1 MASSDRDLHTEEVAE
16 NKSNIGQLKGHKVSW
31 AKLYRVDSLNL
42 EAGKVSNSLAG
53 HASKDDRKTI
63 LSLAFQSVG
72 VIYGDLGTS
81 PLYTIQS
88 TFTEKIGDKND
99 ILGVLSLII
108 YTIFLV
114 PMTKYVFT
122 VLWANDNGNGGA
134 FVLYS
139 LICRHANVS
148 LIPNQEPE
156 DRELSRYG
164 LDIPSNQFR
173 RAQKIRHKLE
183 NTKFARFFLV
193 FLAILGTSMVIG
205 DGIIT
210 PSISVLSAVS
220 GIKPLGQEA
229 IVGVSVA
236 ILVAL
241 FCFQRFGT
249 DKVGYSFAPAI
260 CIWFCLIS
268 GTGMYN
274 LFKHD
279 VSVLRA
285 FNPIYIFDYFKGN
298 GKKGWLSLGG
308 VILCITGS
316 EAMFVDLGHFS
327 VRSVQISFSC
337 VVFPSILSAY
347 IGQAAYLTKFP
358 ENVGNA
364 FYASVLDPIYWPTF
378 VVAVVAAII
387 ASQAMISGAFS
398 IVAQAQSLGCFPRVK
413 VIHTSAK
420 HEGQVYIPELNYFLM
435 VACVVVTLSFKTTRN
450 LGNAYGI
457 CVVSAE
463 LTTTNMMTLVMLLI
477 WKISIWRIILFYVVY
492 VTIESTYLSTQLTK
506 FVQGG
511 FLPLAFSF
519 VLVIIMGNW
528 HYVQKHR
535 YEFELKNKVSSDYC
549 EDLAKNPDIKRVPGI
564 GLLYSE
570 LVQGIPP
577 IFPHFVSNIPSV
589 HSIIVLVSIKSI
601 PINKVALEEQ
611 FLFRHVQPREYKV
624 FRCVVRLGYND
635 QLGKPEEFENQLVEH
650 LKEFIRDEYYILA
663 AHADQVA
670 DREIEPAVSGQL
682 VAGNS
687 PRVYTE
693 EELEQQ
699 VDSRV
704 SSAGSIR
711 SMNTSAAQ
719 SNHSSNR
726 IQMVSPSLEEVEVM
740 QFVEKA
746 KERGV
751 FYLLGEAEVVTKQ
764 DSSFL
769 KKFVVN
775 YAYNFLRKNFRQGE
789 KVMAIPRTRLLRVG
803 MTYEL

>member
-1 MASSDRDLHTEEVAE
+1 MASADSDLHTEEVAE
-16 NKSNIGQLKGHKVSW
+16 NKRNNGQLKGRKVSW

-53 HASKDDRKTI
+53 HASKDDWKTI

-134 FVLYS
+134 FALYS
-139 LICRHANVS
+139 LICRHAKVS

-173 RAQKIRHKLE
+173 RAQNIKHKLE
-183 NTKFARFFLV
+183 NTKFARLFLV

-210 PSISVLSAVS
+210 PSISVYKINHYLIWCVSCAVLSAVS

-285 FNPIYIFDYFKGN
+285 FNPKYIFNYFKRN

-316 EAMFVDLGHFS
+316 EAMFADLGHFS

-337 VVFPSILSAY
+337 LVFPSILSAY

-364 FYASVLDPIYWPTF
+364 FYASVPGKSPIYMW
-378 VVAVVAAII
+378 
-387 ASQAMISGAFS
+387 Q
-398 IVAQAQSLGCFPRVK
+398 
-413 VIHTSAK
+413 
-420 HEGQVYIPELNYFLM
+420 
-435 VACVVVTLSFKTTRN
+435 
-450 LGNAYGI
+450 I
-457 CVVSAE
+457 C
-463 LTTTNMMTLVMLLI
+463 
-477 WKISIWRIILFYVVY
+477 
-492 VTIESTYLSTQLTK
+492 
-506 FVQGG
+506 
-511 FLPLAFSF
+511 
-519 VLVIIMGNW
+519 
-528 HYVQKHR
+528 
-535 YEFELKNKVSSDYC
+535 
-549 EDLAKNPDIKRVPGI
+549 
-564 GLLYSE
+564 
-570 LVQGIPP
+570 
-577 IFPHFVSNIPSV
+577 
-589 HSIIVLVSIKSI
+589 
-601 PINKVALEEQ
+601 
-611 FLFRHVQPREYKV
+611 
-624 FRCVVRLGYND
+624 
-635 QLGKPEEFENQLVEH
+635 
-650 LKEFIRDEYYILA
+650 
-663 AHADQVA
+663 
-670 DREIEPAVSGQL
+670 
-682 VAGNS
+682 
-687 PRVYTE
+687 
-693 EELEQQ
+693 
-699 VDSRV
+699 
-704 SSAGSIR
+704 
-711 SMNTSAAQ
+711 
-719 SNHSSNR
+719 
-726 IQMVSPSLEEVEVM
+726 
-740 QFVEKA
+740 
-746 KERGV
+746 
-751 FYLLGEAEVVTKQ
+751 
-764 DSSFL
+764 
-769 KKFVVN
+769 
-775 YAYNFLRKNFRQGE
+775 
-789 KVMAIPRTRLLRVG
+789 
-803 MTYEL
+803 